1 MVVDININQL
11 RCFHAVVRNGRFSK
25 AADELHVSQPAVF
38 VQVRALEQFV
48 GFKLLEKLNKEHVP
62 TEGGKLLFEYAEKIF
77 ALLDEAMNTVRG
89 LRDLKAG
96 SLRIGAARAVCQYL
110 MPPVISLF
118 QDEYPLLNI
127 HLDEG
132 PSEEL
137 LQGVLHN
144 RYEIAIMARVNY
156 PANINVIPFTKDEVL
171 LVVSPKS
178 ELLQKGSVSF
188 EQLAQEPVICA
199 DKGTAMRTV
208 IEKAFEKKGL
218 RPQAII
224 EATNTEFIKHLVK
237 QNRGYTFISRVSV
250 RKEIR
255 NGELVAL
262 PLENDSL
269 YLHVDVIHLRGKIL
283 SPVASTFLNFLQANK
298 NLNSIGKLTDTFA
311 RKASAGRGKGL
322 SMRKGKP

>member
-1 MVVDININQL
+1 MVVDLNINQL
-11 RCFHAVVRNGRFSK
+11 RCFHAVVKTGRFSR
-25 AADELHVSQPAVF
+25 AAEELHVSQPAIF

-48 GFKLLEKLNKEHVP
+48 GFKLLEKLNKEQVP
-62 TEGGKLLFEYAEKIF
+62 TEGGKLLFEYADKIF
-77 ALLDEAMNTVRG
+77 TLLSQAMSTVQG
-89 LRDLKAG
+89 LRDLKSG
-96 SLRIGAARAVCQYL
+96 VLRIGAARAVCQYL

-118 QDEYPLLNI
+118 QDEYPLMNI

-144 RYEIAIMARVNY
+144 RYEIAIMARVDY
-156 PANINVIPFTKDEVL
+156 PPTVNAMPFTKDEVL

-178 ELLQKGSVSF
+178 D
-188 EQLAQEPVICA
+188 LAQKESITFEELAEEPVICA
-199 DKGTAMRTV
+199 DRGTAMRTA
-208 IEKAFEKKGL
+208 IERAFQKKGL
-218 RPQAII
+218 KPQAVI

-262 PLENDSL
+262 PLKNDSL
-269 YLHVDVIHLRGKIL
+269 SLYVDVIHVKGKML

-298 NLNSIGKLTDTFA
+298 NLNSIGKLTDTIS
-311 RKASAGRGKGL
+311 RKVSAGRGRG
-322 SMRKGKP
+322 SSRKKSEG

>member
-11 RCFHAVVRNGRFSK
+11 KCFHAVAKTGRFSR

-48 GFKLLEKLNKEHVP
+48 GFKLLEKLHKEYVP
-62 TEGGKLLFEYAEKIF
+62 TEGGKLLFEYADKIF
-77 ALLDEAMNTVRG
+77 ALLDETMSVVQG

-96 SLRIGAARAVCQYL
+96 SLRVGAARAVCQYL

-118 QDEYPLLNI
+118 QDEYPLINI

-144 RYEIAIMARVNY
+144 RYEIAIMARVDY
-156 PANINVIPFTKDEVL
+156 PPNVNAIPFTKDEVL

-178 ELLQKGSVSF
+178 DLLGKGSVSL

-199 DKGTAMRTV
+199 DKGTAMRTA

-218 RPQAII
+218 KPQAII

-250 RKEIR
+250 RKEIKV
-255 NGELVAL
+255 GELATL
-262 PLENDSL
+262 PLENDNIFL
-269 YLHVDVIHLRGKIL
+269 YVDVIHVKGKIL
-283 SPVASTFLNFLQANK
+283 SPIASTFLNFLQANK
-298 NLNSIGKLTDTFA
+298 NLNSIGKLTDTFS
-311 RKASAGRGKGL
+311 RKASAGRDQGSSGTK
-322 SMRKGKP
+322 RKP

>member
-1 MVVDININQL
+1 MVVDMNMNQL
-11 RCFHAVVRNGRFSK
+11 RCFHAVVKAGRFSK

-48 GFKLLEKLNKEHVP
+48 GFKLLEKLNKDHVP
-62 TEGGKLLFEYAEKIF
+62 TEGGKLLFQYADKIF
-77 ALLDEAMNTVRG
+77 ALLNEAMSTVQG

-96 SLRIGAARAVCQYL
+96 YLRIGAARAVCQYL

-118 QDEYPLLNI
+118 QDEYPLINV

-137 LQGVLHN
+137 LRGVLHN
-144 RYEIAIMARVNY
+144 HYEMAIMARVNY
-156 PANINVIPFTKDEVL
+156 PPNVNAIPFTKDEVL
-171 LVVSPKS
+171 LVVSPRS
-178 ELLQKGSVSF
+178 DLIHKGNVSL
-188 EQLAQEPVICA
+188 EQLAEEPVICA
-199 DKGTAMRTV
+199 DKGTAMRTA

-218 RPQAII
+218 KPQAII

-250 RKEIR
+250 RSEIR
-255 NGELVAL
+255 SGELVAL
-262 PLENDSL
+262 PLDNDSIYL
-269 YLHVDVIHLRGKIL
+269 YIDVIHVKGRIL

-298 NLNSIGKLTDTFA
+298 NLNSIGTLTDTFS
-311 RKASAGRGKGL
+311 RKASAGLGQGSPATKL
-322 SMRKGKP
+322 KQ